1 MTATVPTARQLGQ
14 QRRFRRQGLNVTE
27 RSLLIILAAAWGA
40 GTPLTLAKLYD
51 IHKEAAGMPRSYF
64 TVRHNLYML
73 TKEGRVT
80 ASQDIVST
88 LPTGGGDNRK
98 VYSLSLTTVRR
109 LSRKAARLEFDHRTP
124 ETRHAPVPSL
134 KDY

>member
-1 MTATVPTARQLGQ
+1 MTLSNRQLGQ
-14 QRRFRRQGLNVTE
+14 QRRRRKYYTNMTE
-27 RSLLIILAAAWGA
+27 QSLLIILAAAWGA
-40 GTPLTLAKLYD
+40 STPLTLAKLYA
-51 IHKEAAGMPRSYF
+51 IHKDAATMTRSYF

-80 ASQDIVST
+80 ASQDIVTT

-98 VYSLSLTTVRR
+98 VYTLSDSTLVR
-109 LSRKAARLEFDHRTP
+109 LSRKAARLSLEFDHRTDD
-124 ETRHAPVPSL
+124 TRHAPVPSL